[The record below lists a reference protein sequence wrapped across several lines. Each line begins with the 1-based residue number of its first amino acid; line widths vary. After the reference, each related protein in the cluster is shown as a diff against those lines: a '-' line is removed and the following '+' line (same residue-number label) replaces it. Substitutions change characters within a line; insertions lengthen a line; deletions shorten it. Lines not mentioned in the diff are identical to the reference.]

1 MDGSRDTAQ
10 QSLVSPNKTAA
21 KAGSGWQELTT
32 TAHGKWHYTKIK
44 EGKLARPERK
54 KPSALSTKVLALLDV
69 DAATG
74 TRGRDKG
81 MGQG

>member
-1 MDGSRDTAQ
+1 M
-10 QSLVSPNKTAA
+10 
-21 KAGSGWQELTT
+21 TT
-32 TAHGKWHYTKIK
+32 TAHGKWHYTKTK

-74 TRGRDKG
+74 TRGWDKG

>member
-1 MDGSRDTAQ
+1 MTAISEKKLNLT
-10 QSLVSPNKTAA
+10 SLGLCASSTAA
-21 KAGSGWQELTT
+21 LTT

-74 TRGRDKG
+74 TRGWDKG
-81 MGQG
+81 TGQG